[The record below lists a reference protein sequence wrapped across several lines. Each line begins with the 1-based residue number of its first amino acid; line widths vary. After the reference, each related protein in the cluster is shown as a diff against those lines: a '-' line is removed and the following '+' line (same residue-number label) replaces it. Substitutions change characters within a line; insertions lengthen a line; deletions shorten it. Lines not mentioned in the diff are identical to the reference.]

1 VVERRERPLLAGVV
15 FAVLFAQVLLYP
27 GVPDL
32 VAAFGARAAAGDLA
46 ARLDAG
52 TAFLAAEFA
61 GFVLFAGAWGAA
73 SDALGRRVPLIVGGA
88 VGGAAGYAALTA
100 LPPAAP
106 FAAVLVVR
114 FLQGTLTIG
123 AFSLAMTMLMDL
135 GGGHGRN
142 MGAAGIAIGLG
153 TALGA
158 PVGGRLYAVGPRVP
172 LLAAAAVL
180 VVAAGA
186 AALAPDRAPE
196 RRSGGVAAA
205 LAVARD
211 RPALSVPYAF
221 GFVDRLTAGFFAL
234 VGTFYFQA
242 RFGVGA
248 ETTGLLL
255 GAFFGPFAL
264 LQYPFGV
271 LSDRIGRALPVAAGS
286 LLYGLAV
293 VAVWLAPSV
302 PTAGATMVA
311 VGVCGAVMAPATMAL
326 VTDLAGAAERGV
338 AMGGFN
344 VVGSAGFLVGIVGG
358 GVVASRLGFAAA
370 FLAAGLLEVAIV
382 LVALP
387 ALVNLESDRVATFRR
402 ET

>member
-73 SDALGRRVPLIVGGA
+73 SDALGRRVPLIVAGA
-88 VGGAAGYAALTA
+88 VGGATGYGVLAALPEGT
-100 LPPAAP
+100 P
-106 FAAVLVVR
+106 FAAVLAVR
-114 FLQGTLTIG
+114 FLQGALTVG

-158 PVGGRLYAVGPRVP
+158 PVGGRLYGVGTRVP
-172 LLAAAAVL
+172 LVAAAGLL
-180 VVAAGA
+180 VVAAGVV
-186 AALAPDRAPE
+186 ALVPDRSPA
-196 RRSGGVAAA
+196 RRRGGMRRA
-205 LAVARD
+205 LAVVRD
-211 RPALSVPYAF
+211 RRSLAVPYAF
-221 GFVDRLTAGFFAL
+221 GFVDRFTAGFFAL

-248 ETTGLLL
+248 ATTGLLL

-271 LSDRIGRALPVAAGS
+271 LSDRTGRALPVAAGS

-293 VAVWLAPSV
+293 VAVHAAPSV
-302 PTAGATMVA
+302 AVAGATMVA

-326 VTDLAGAAERGV
+326 VTDLAGERERGV

-358 GVVASRLGFAAA
+358 GLIASRIGFGPA
-370 FLAAGLLEVAIV
+370 FLAAGLTEVAIA

-387 ALVNLESDRVATFRR
+387 ALLNLDAARVATSGE